1 MSQSK
6 KHSHYEITANQIA
19 GIVIG
24 WCLVYF
30 VFPIIGINAN
40 MTQASLSSAMFFFA
54 SYTRA
59 YVIRRIFNQ
68 WGMK

>member
-6 KHSHYEITANQIA
+6 RHSHYEIITNQIA

-24 WCLVYF
+24 WCIVYF
-30 VFPIIGINAN
+30 VFPFIGIDVTV
-40 MTQASLSSAMFFFA
+40 TQATSSSAIFFVA

-59 YVIRRIFNQ
+59 YVIRRVFNVV
-68 WGMK
+68 G